1 LAHWSVHVSSR
12 KPKRCAK
19 SSLPQALRRCAVV
32 VVLILTM
39 AGCAPRER
47 TPLNVL
53 FAGSLIVPIAVLA
66 EGHGSIQVIRH
77 VTELHD
83 LVDVVLTADHLL
95 IPALMYQAT
104 DAETGRP
111 YADWYVEFAT
121 NRLALAYTDQ
131 SQYGD
136 EVGAHNW
143 HEIVARPGVRVGLP
157 DPRFDAAGY

>member
-1 LAHWSVHVSSR
+1 
-12 KPKRCAK
+12 
-19 SSLPQALRRCAVV
+19 
-32 VVLILTM
+32 VLILTM

-53 FAGSLIVPIAVLA
+53 FAGSLIVPIAELEVAFEKAHPDIDVLA

-136 EVGAHNW
+136 EVGADNW
-143 HEIVARPGVRVGLP
+143 HEIIARPGVRVGLP